1 MANKIIKC
9 VKIILS
15 LVIMLILAYG
25 IGGQIYLSDER
36 TEDMSFCEPLDT
48 EWYRVW
54 EDGRREKI
62 ELPSSAK
69 IENSDVDVVETILYD
84 KIDRGACICLISSK
98 QDVNIY
104 IDGEL
109 RETYSTKDT
118 RLFGKTSVGR
128 YLFVELDQNDA
139 GKVLR
144 IEMSSDSKY
153 LGTIKQVYYGDKL
166 GIWIDYIQENVA
178 SIIIPFITLF
188 VAFVAVVVASI
199 YNLRTKKTVSVFYYA
214 VAVMLISMWILS
226 ISSIRQLVFT
236 NVTIIHDVSITLAT
250 LYLVPLAL
258 YFNRMQK
265 GRYKLM
271 YGLYASAVLV
281 YNVVINVFVVL
292 NFVDTSDTAIYQVSV
307 VCIGMLLLVITLC
320 IDFKNKK
327 VREYRDVAIG
337 FLFMCFTGI
346 VQMAAY
352 FVRTIPYEG
361 NAIAIGISISLIIAI
376 YHSVKEVKRVNDEK
390 EHLEET
396 VTVKDNKIQKLTFQA
411 LETLANTIDAKDKYT
426 NGHSNRVAKYSKE
439 IARRMFKDEDE
450 MTSIYFMGLLHDIGK
465 IGIRDDIINKTNRL
479 TDEEFAVIKN
489 HSSIGYDILKNM
501 TEIPNIEYA
510 ARWHHERYDGKGYPD
525 GLKGEEIP
533 EYARIIC
540 VADAYDAMTSK
551 RSYRSAMSQEK
562 VRSEIENGKGKQF
575 DPCIAQIML
584 DMIDEDTDYEM
595 IEKRCD

>member
-307 VCIGMLLLVITLC
+307 VGIGMLLLVITLC

-465 IGIRDDIINKTNRL
+465 IGIRDDIINKTNKL

>member
-307 VCIGMLLLVITLC
+307 VGIGMLLLVITLC